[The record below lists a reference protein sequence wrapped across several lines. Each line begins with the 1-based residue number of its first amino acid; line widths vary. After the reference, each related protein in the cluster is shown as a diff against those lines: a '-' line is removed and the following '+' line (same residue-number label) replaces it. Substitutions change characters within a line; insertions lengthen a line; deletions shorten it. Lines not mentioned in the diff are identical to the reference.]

1 MSLKLGGLVILILLR
16 SVLQSKHDLIFQ
28 KTCMNILVQMS
39 AQISLL
45 DLYPSERIVGALE
58 FLLKRHSR
66 LMTTSECLEASNVE
80 DLVKNLLVII
90 TNILSTQTKNNPN
103 LIYSL
108 LYKKDV
114 LTSYINQNEDFIC
127 CFKTVNNLLGF
138 VSAKIETL
146 VLDPYSMADTTK
158 MMNIIQGAITK
169 YNVDATVLVDQTV
182 CNSLELVEET
192 VNQEKENIEKVNKNT
207 EKATTESSD
216 MNEKEQSKIEAP
228 SINEISL
235 SINEEQS
242 SEQNK
247 GSLQNE
253 EVCVNLQESN
263 LGTTCTS
270 KGETSTENVNEK
282 SNLSQNLQEQTADDS
297 AQINDATTEK
307 GESLENLVTLPNEID
322 EVAEAMVTNNM
333 NVNDTDTE
341 EINTL

>member
-58 FLLKRHSR
+58 FLLKKHSR

-103 LIYSL
+103 LIYSI

-114 LTSYINQNEDFIC
+114 LATYINQSEDFSC
-127 CFKTVNNLLGF
+127 CFKMVNNLLNF
-138 VSAKIETL
+138 VSLKIETL

-158 MMNIIQGAITK
+158 MMNIIQGAIAE
-169 YNVDATVLVDQTV
+169 YNVDATVLEDQTF

-192 VNQEKENIEKVNKNT
+192 VNEEKENVEQVDENK
-207 EKATTESSD
+207 EKATTKSSD
-216 MNEKEQSKIEAP
+216 MNEKEQLKSKTQSANI
-228 SINEISL
+228 ISS

-242 SEQNK
+242 SEQNE
-247 GSLQNE
+247 GNQQNA
-253 EVCVNLQESN
+253 EVCVNIQECN
-263 LGTTCTS
+263 LGTTYTS
-270 KGETSTENVNEK
+270 KGETRTENVNEK
-282 SNLSQNLQEQTADDS
+282 LNLSQNLEEQTADDS
-297 AQINDATTEK
+297 AQINDATTEN
-307 GESLENLVTLPNEID
+307 GES
-322 EVAEAMVTNNM
+322 
-333 NVNDTDTE
+333 
-341 EINTL
+341 